1 MISIREMNANDLDRV
16 YELEQEC
23 FISPWKKSD
32 LVYELNEN
40 PINKIYVAL
49 DNDLIVGFIDYMVT
63 FNSSTISQIAVTSKY
78 RNQGIGSMLLNKMFE
93 SLPSES
99 EEVVEFVTLEVRKS
113 NLAAT
118 NLYLKHGFEII
129 TSKRA
134 YYSNGEDAIYMVKR
148 MN

>member
-1 MISIREMNANDLDRV
+1 MIKVREMVNEDLDQM
-16 YELEQEC
+16 YELELEC
-23 FISPWKKSD
+23 FVAPWKKSD

-40 PINKIYVAL
+40 PINKIYVAII
-49 DNDLIVGFIDYMVT
+49 DDKIVGFIDYMVT
-63 FNSSTISQIAVTSKY
+63 FNSSTISQIAVTTKY
-78 RNQGIGSMLLNKMFE
+78 RKQGIGSTLLMKMFE
-93 SLPSES
+93 SLPNES

-113 NLAAT
+113 NEAAK

-129 TSKRA
+129 TTKPS